1 MVMISQMDA
10 YLQAHQIVYIII
22 AFYMSKIIKLRK
34 ENIKYVYIMHT

>member
-22 AFYMSKIIKLRK
+22 AFYMSKIITKLRK
-34 ENIKYVYIMHT
+34 